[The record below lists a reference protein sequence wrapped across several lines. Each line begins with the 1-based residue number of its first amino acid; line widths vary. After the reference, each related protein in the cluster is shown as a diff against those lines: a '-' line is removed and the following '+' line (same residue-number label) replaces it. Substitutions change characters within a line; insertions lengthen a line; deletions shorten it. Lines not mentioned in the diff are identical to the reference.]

1 MSCALTRLH
10 DEGVSIS
17 GNLRELIARSFTEG
31 VTTSPTIFV
40 PALVEPRPENSFG
53 GPQWRVSD
61 ASVLHVSER
70 RELSRLRDC
79 QRHES

>member
-40 PALVEPRPENSFG
+40 PALGRGDHYCSPSDRQYEIEN
-53 GPQWRVSD
+53 D
-61 ASVLHVSER
+61 KTDHVDTNEVAALTR
-70 RELSRLRDC
+70 IR
-79 QRHES
+79 